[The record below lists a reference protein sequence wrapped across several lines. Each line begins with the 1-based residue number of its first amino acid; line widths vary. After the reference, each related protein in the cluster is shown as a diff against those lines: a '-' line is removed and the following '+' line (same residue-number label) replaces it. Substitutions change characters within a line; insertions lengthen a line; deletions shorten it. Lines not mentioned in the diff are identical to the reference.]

1 MMAIIQRP
9 IYWIGSFLVI
19 GACDGESGSGKD
31 GGKSGVDTDCVAD
44 CLDKGYDQ
52 TTCDKA
58 CVGFSA
64 KEEGDDKDW
73 GDRVTTQ
80 EIIIDNVVREY
91 HMFAPTNPLEE
102 DLALLVAVH
111 GGDEADYYFPQSI
124 AFEHLAEEEG
134 IVIIYPHAKQVRD
147 NEGAW
152 QLNTDSQ
159 SQQDIEFIGALI
171 DDISTRYA
179 IDEARVYAMGHSLG
193 SMFSYELVCQMS
205 FRFAAVASHGGSMPV
220 TPTSCNQTRNVPIMH
235 IHGVGDSIIPY
246 SQTWDWKNWDSVGT
260 MRDIPGLIDY
270 WEDKYN
276 CQNATN
282 NGPPNSIHI
291 VHDQCEEDARV
302 EHYRLEGAGHE
313 WPETIRG
320 TSTHQVIWSFLTS
333 FTNP

>member
-1 MMAIIQRP
+1 MRTSNFWFSIDRSEEMMAIIQRP

-111 GGDEADYYFPQSI
+111 GGDEADYYFPQS
-124 AFEHLAEEEG
+124 
-134 IVIIYPHAKQVRD
+134 
-147 NEGAW
+147 
-152 QLNTDSQ
+152 
-159 SQQDIEFIGALI
+159 
-171 DDISTRYA
+171 
-179 IDEARVYAMGHSLG
+179 
-193 SMFSYELVCQMS
+193 
-205 FRFAAVASHGGSMPV
+205 
-220 TPTSCNQTRNVPIMH
+220 
-235 IHGVGDSIIPY
+235 
-246 SQTWDWKNWDSVGT
+246 
-260 MRDIPGLIDY
+260 
-270 WEDKYN
+270 
-276 CQNATN
+276 
-282 NGPPNSIHI
+282 
-291 VHDQCEEDARV
+291 
-302 EHYRLEGAGHE
+302 
-313 WPETIRG
+313 
-320 TSTHQVIWSFLTS
+320 
-333 FTNP
+333 